1 MSVPPQ
7 PPNQWGQQP
16 PTGGQPAGAWGP
28 PPGGQPQWG
37 PQQPWGPPPGP
48 PQRGGG
54 KGKWILGGIA
64 VLAVIAVTVVVTV
77 WVVGKDS
84 GGESPTPS
92 PTNGNGSEF
101 ASANDKGPVGIITE
115 DPTCDAWGR
124 IAREYSAQAESVKW
138 GDRDQTLP
146 ADAWTAEQ
154 RSMYQTVGKA
164 VDNAADQTENLVK
177 LTPHRVIRE
186 LYEQF
191 IAYGRAF
198 SASIPTYAA
207 QDRYLAGATD
217 GMTSALSSV
226 CSAIEYKS
234 AQPLAPLVSGA
245 DPPTAIAPLG
255 DPTNPER
262 FLTTSNPVC
271 SDWTSELSKFDSE
284 TAAWRALD
292 PKIPFD
298 QWTPEQRSLNDA
310 VAPVMSAHADAIEKL
325 ARQSDNAT
333 LEDVGVLSALYQRAF
348 VKAIPTYT
356 VADNYLSEGATYLAS
371 SINAACKATAG

>member
-16 PTGGQPAGAWGP
+16 PTGGQPVGAPQWGSP
-28 PPGGQPQWG
+28 AGGQPQWG

-146 ADAWTAEQ
+146 ADAWTA
-154 RSMYQTVGKA
+154 
-164 VDNAADQTENLVK
+164 
-177 LTPHRVIRE
+177 
-186 LYEQF
+186 
-191 IAYGRAF
+191 
-198 SASIPTYAA
+198 
-207 QDRYLAGATD
+207 
-217 GMTSALSSV
+217 
-226 CSAIEYKS
+226 
-234 AQPLAPLVSGA
+234 
-245 DPPTAIAPLG
+245 
-255 DPTNPER
+255 
-262 FLTTSNPVC
+262 
-271 SDWTSELSKFDSE
+271 
-284 TAAWRALD
+284 
-292 PKIPFD
+292 
-298 QWTPEQRSLNDA
+298 
-310 VAPVMSAHADAIEKL
+310 
-325 ARQSDNAT
+325 
-333 LEDVGVLSALYQRAF
+333 
-348 VKAIPTYT
+348 
-356 VADNYLSEGATYLAS
+356 
-371 SINAACKATAG
+371 